1 MNRDYNLRLVW
12 PIYMVTCVALQM
24 INATMCVYIGVME
37 SVMQTIIDCIFVRN
51 AILRLVL
58 RKRLVSLCSVELY

>member
-1 MNRDYNLRLVW
+1 
-12 PIYMVTCVALQM
+12 MVTCVALQM

-37 SVMQTIIDCIFVRN
+37 SVMQTVIDCIFVRN

-58 RKRLVSLCSVELY
+58 RKRLVGLCSVELY

>member
-1 MNRDYNLRLVW
+1 
-12 PIYMVTCVALQM
+12 M
-24 INATMCVYIGVME
+24 INTSMCVYIGVME
-37 SVMQTIIDCIFVRN
+37 SVMQTVIDCIFVGN